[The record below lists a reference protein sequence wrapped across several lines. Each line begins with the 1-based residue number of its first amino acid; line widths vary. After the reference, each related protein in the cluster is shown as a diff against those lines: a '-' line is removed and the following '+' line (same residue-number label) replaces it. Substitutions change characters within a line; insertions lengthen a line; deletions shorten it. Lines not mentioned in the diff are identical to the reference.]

1 MNRIIESMG
10 GIATFGIISICLF
23 VTVFTSSLIWASRLK
38 KPFLKSMEALPLDE
52 AEGEN
57 RHD

>member
-1 MNRIIESMG
+1 MG

>member
-1 MNRIIESMG
+1 MG

-23 VTVFTSSLIWASRLK
+23 VVVFTASLIWASCLK
-38 KPFLKSMEALPLDE
+38 KPFLKSMETLPLDD

-57 RHD
+57 RHE